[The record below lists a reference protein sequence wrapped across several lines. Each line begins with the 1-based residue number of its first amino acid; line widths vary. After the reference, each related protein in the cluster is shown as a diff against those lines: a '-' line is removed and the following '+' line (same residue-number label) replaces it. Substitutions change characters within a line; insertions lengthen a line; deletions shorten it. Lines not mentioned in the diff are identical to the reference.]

1 MRTLFSSVLALSFA
15 TSALIAADRTPP
27 NWPQFRGINGAGVSA
42 DAKPPVKISPTE
54 NVLWSIEVPW
64 SPSSPAVWGDQIFLT
79 TFHDGQLETR
89 SHDRADGHLLWA
101 KGIKPENIEVFHGT
115 DGSPAASTPATD
127 GKHVVSY
134 FGSFGLICHD
144 VKGAE
149 LWRHPLPLAISGGSF
164 GTGTSPIIVGNRVL
178 LNRDQDKGSTLLA
191 VDLETGKTVWETP
204 RPEASGSFG
213 TPIVW
218 KNDGIDEVVL
228 AGGLRI
234 KGYDLK
240 SGEERWVVEGIC
252 AFVCPTPVVG
262 DGMLFFAGWSP
273 GKGDFPWPNF
283 GAFLAQFDKNTDGV
297 VALDEL
303 DPASRDFMRGLD
315 KNRDG
320 KITNEDW
327 DALAAATAKSRNV
340 MLAIK
345 PGGHGNITDTHVAWS
360 FTRGLPYVPSPLF
373 HDGRIYL
380 VKDGGMMTSLDA
392 KTGAA
397 NYTQERLNTIGSY
410 YSSPVE
416 ADGRIYLASL
426 PGKVTVVKTG
436 GDKPEI
442 LHQAEFGERIF
453 ATPALIGDKLY
464 LRTATHLWAFGPK

>member
-1 MRTLFSSVLALSFA
+1 MRTAILSLLPFLIA
-15 TSALIAADRTPP
+15 TSALIAVEISTPS
-27 NWPQFRGINGAGVSA
+27 WPQFRGANGAGISMF
-42 DAKPPVKISPTE
+42 AKPPVKISPTQ
-54 NVLWSIEVPW
+54 NVLWSIDVPW
-64 SPSSPAVWGDQIFLT
+64 SPSSPCVWGDRIFLT

-89 SHDRADGHLLWA
+89 CHDRADGHLLWA
-101 KGIKPENIEVFHGT
+101 KGIKPEKIEIFHGT

-127 GKHVVSY
+127 GQRVVSY
-134 FGSFGLICHD
+134 FGSFGLVCHD

-164 GTGTSPIIVGNRVL
+164 GSGTSPIIAGNRVL
-178 LNRDQDKGSTLLA
+178 LNRDQDQGSTLLA
-191 VDLETGKTVWETP
+191 VDLDTGKTVWETP

-213 TPIVW
+213 TPIIW
-218 KNDGIDEVVL
+218 KNDGVDEVVL

-240 SGEERWVVEGIC
+240 SGTERWVVEGIC
-252 AFVCPTPVVG
+252 AFVCTTPVVG

-273 GKGDFPWPNF
+273 GKGDFPWPNWE
-283 GAFLAQFDKNTDGV
+283 GFLGQFDKNDDGV
-297 VALDEL
+297 VLLDEI
-303 DPASRDFMRGLD
+303 DAASRDFMRGLD

-320 KITNEDW
+320 RIMKEDW

-345 PGGHGNITDTHVAWS
+345 PGGHGDISATHVAWN

-373 HDGRIYL
+373 HEGRIYL
-380 VKDGGMMTSLDA
+380 VKDGGMISSLDA
-392 KTGAA
+392 KTGTPA
-397 NYTQERLNTIGSY
+397 YTQERLDAIGSY
-410 YSSPVE
+410 YASPVA

-453 ATPALIGDKLY
+453 ATPALVGDKLY
-464 LRTATHLWAFGPK
+464 LRTATHLWAFGAK